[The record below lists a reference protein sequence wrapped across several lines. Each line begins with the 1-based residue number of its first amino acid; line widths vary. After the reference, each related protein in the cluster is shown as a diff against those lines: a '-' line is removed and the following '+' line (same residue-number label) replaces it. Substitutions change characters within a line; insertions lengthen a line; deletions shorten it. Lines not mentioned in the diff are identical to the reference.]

1 MPCVQFYFPSSC
13 FPQSSIPVYFPQLL
27 PIPIIPQCID
37 KPRQSFCPLSVHL
50 LSLPMLFPGRLV
62 FLFFFVVFPRL
73 LDLVPSLNFVFHGLL
88 FSYPLKG
95 QL

>member
-37 KPRQSFCPLSVHL
+37 KPRQSFCPSYVV
-50 LSLPMLFPGRLV
+50 SWSIGFPV
-62 FLFFFVVFPRL
+62 FFVVFPRL

-95 QL
+95 KL

>member
-37 KPRQSFCPLSVHL
+37 KPRQSFCPLSAFVIP
-50 LSLPMLFPGRLV
+50 SYAVSWSIGFPV
-62 FLFFFVVFPRL
+62 FFCGFP
-73 LDLVPSLNFVFHGLL
+73 
-88 FSYPLKG
+88 
-95 QL
+95 